1 MAKFR
6 EPLYIRKMSNNGV
19 ETVEHNGRKYAEII
33 WTETTVKQTR
43 FFSPADSS
51 FQFGL
56 LAHEAGFIEPP
67 HYHKPVARVIND
79 LQQMFVVQRGVVA
92 VDFYDEAGHRFR
104 EVVLRAGDGIVLI
117 HGTHA
122 VRVLEDMQ
130 CISVK
135 QGPFLGDEN
144 DKINVKDTIN

>member
-1 MAKFR
+1 
-6 EPLYIRKMSNNGV
+6 MSNRGV
-19 ETVEHNGRKYAEII
+19 ETVEHNGTKYAEII
-33 WTETTVKQTR
+33 WAGTQVEETR

-67 HYHKPVARVIND
+67 HYHKPVSRVIND

-92 VDFYDEAGHRFR
+92 VDFFDENGSRFR
-104 EVVLRAGDGIVLI
+104 EVVLRAGDGIVLVD
-117 HGTHA
+117 GTHA

-135 QGPFLGDEN
+135 QGPFLGAEN
-144 DKINVKDTIN
+144 DKIDVEVAKNHD

>member
-1 MAKFR
+1 MR
-6 EPLYIRKMSNNGV
+6 NHDV
-19 ETVEHNGRKYAEII
+19 ETVEHNGTKYAEII
-33 WTETTVKQTR
+33 WAGVQVKETR
-43 FFSPADSS
+43 FFSPTDSS

-56 LAHEAGFIEPP
+56 LAHEAGFTEPP
-67 HYHKPVARVIND
+67 HYHKPISRVIND

-92 VDFYDEAGHRFR
+92 VDFFDENGRRFR
-104 EVVLRAGDGIVLI
+104 EVILRAGDGIVLV

-135 QGPFLGDEN
+135 QGPFLGAEN
-144 DKINVKDTIN
+144 DKIDVEVANNHD

>member
-1 MAKFR
+1 
-6 EPLYIRKMSNNGV
+6 MSGF
-19 ETVEHNGRKYAEII
+19 ETVEHNGTKYAEII
-33 WTETTVKQTR
+33 WAGTETRETK
-43 FFSPADSS
+43 FFSPDDSS

-56 LAHEAGFIEPP
+56 LAHQAGFTEPA
-67 HYHKPVARVIND
+67 HYHKPISRTIND

-92 VDFYDEAGHRFR
+92 VDFFDDHGRKFR
-104 EVVLRAGDGIVLI
+104 EVVLRSGDGILLV

-135 QGPFLGDEN
+135 QGPFLGAEN
-144 DKINVKDTIN
+144 DKINVEVNNS